1 MKSNT
6 LGGMA
11 PGEVLAARE
20 ASIKRTV
27 LGQVERRCRGCGHL
41 WDRPDHC
48 AHCGSFEFEE
58 KEIRPAAMVITGAG
72 IETVKEQP
80 KPSLLATSQD
90 IEPLRQLRTVL
101 VEVEAKMSS
110 ADLTMR
116 HVVNRNTTNFEV
128 FGRIQEVLNLMATP
142 GDFVIQ
148 VGNPLRAIGLLQMT
162 RAVIGEIDAA
172 IAGYEKEAIK

>member
-1 MKSNT
+1 
-6 LGGMA
+6 
-11 PGEVLAARE
+11 
-20 ASIKRTV
+20 
-27 LGQVERRCRGCGHL
+27 
-41 WDRPDHC
+41 
-48 AHCGSFEFEE
+48 
-58 KEIRPAAMVITGAG
+58 MVITGAG

-80 KPSLLATSQD
+80 KPSLLVTGED
-90 IEPLRQLRTVL
+90 IETLRQLRAVL
-101 VEVEAKMSS
+101 VDVEVKMSS

-116 HVVNRNTTNFEV
+116 HVVNRSTTNFEL

-142 GDFVIQ
+142 GDFAIQ